1 LATSLQATGYS
12 LFQPETKNKN
22 IQLILLILSK
32 KIKIQTN
39 QIIQLRALSYELS
52 AVQSTRRGNMLKT
65 RITELF
71 GIERPIV
78 QGGLMW
84 IARAELAA
92 AVGNA
97 GGIGFMTALTFEDAE
112 DLRAEIRKCR
122 EMTDKPFGINLTFLP
137 SLRTI
142 DYPAY
147 IKVCIEEGI
156 KFIETAGRNP
166 EPYMDQ
172 LKAAGI
178 KVVHKCTSVRHAIK
192 AEKIGCDVV
201 SIDGFEAAGHPGEDD
216 VTSLILIPLTRD
228 AISLPIIASG
238 GFADGRG
245 LVGCLG
251 LGADGMNMG
260 TRFVATKEAPV
271 HENVKQALVN
281 HGERDT
287 RLIMRTLR
295 NTERVLHNPIV
306 DKVLDIES
314 KGDTKI
320 EDIAPFVSGMVGKE
334 MLDDGEMEKG
344 VLSAGQ
350 SMGLVKDIPSCREL
364 FDRIMAEAEAIINSK
379 FAQAIK

>member
-1 LATSLQATGYS
+1 
-12 LFQPETKNKN
+12 
-22 IQLILLILSK
+22 
-32 KIKIQTN
+32 
-39 QIIQLRALSYELS
+39 
-52 AVQSTRRGNMLKT
+52 MLKT

-84 IARAELAA
+84 IARAELTA

-97 GGIGFMTALTFEDAE
+97 GGIGFMTALTFPEADL
-112 DLRAEIRKCR
+112 LRAEIRKCR
-122 EMTDKPFGINLTFLP
+122 EMTDKPFGVNLTFLP
-137 SLRTI
+137 SLRPI

-147 IKVCIEEGI
+147 IDVCIDEGI

-166 EPYMDQ
+166 EPYMEH
-172 LKAAGI
+172 LKSAGI

-245 LVGCLG
+245 LIGCLG

-260 TRFVATKEAPV
+260 TRFVATREAPV

-314 KGDTKI
+314 RGDTKI
-320 EDIAPFVSGMVGKE
+320 EDIAPFVSGLVGKE
-334 MLDDGEMEKG
+334 MLEDGEMGKG

-350 SMGLVKDIPSCREL
+350 SMGLVRDIPTCQEL
-364 FDRIMAEAEAIINSK
+364 FDRIMAEAEAIIKSK
-379 FAQAIK
+379 FAQVIK

>member
-1 LATSLQATGYS
+1 M
-12 LFQPETKNKN
+12 
-22 IQLILLILSK
+22 I
-32 KIKIQTN
+32 
-39 QIIQLRALSYELS
+39 
-52 AVQSTRRGNMLKT
+52 KT

-84 IARAELAA
+84 IARAELAS
-92 AVGNA
+92 AVANA
-97 GGIGFMTALTFEDAE
+97 GGIGFMTALTFQEPG

-122 EMTDKPFGINLTFLP
+122 QMTNKPFGVNLTFLP

-147 IKVCIEEGI
+147 IKVCVEEGI
-156 KFIETAGRNP
+156 EFIETAGRNP
-166 EPYMDQ
+166 EPYMAQ
-172 LKAAGI
+172 LKSAGM
-178 KVVHKCTSVRHAIK
+178 KVVHKCTSVRHAVK

-228 AISLPIIASG
+228 AIKIPIIASG

-260 TRFVATKEAPV
+260 TRFVATREAPV
-271 HENVKQALVN
+271 HDNVKQALVT

-295 NTERVLHNPIV
+295 NTERVMHNQTV
-306 DKVLDIES
+306 DKVLEIES
-314 KGDTKI
+314 RGNTKI
-320 EDIAPFVSGMVGKE
+320 EDIVPYVSGLVGKE
-334 MLDDGEMEKG
+334 MLADGQMDKG

-350 SMGLVKDIPSCREL
+350 SMGFIRDIPTCREL
-364 FDRIMAEAEAIINSK
+364 LDRIMKAAEEIIQEK
-379 FAQAIK
+379 FSQVID

>member
-1 LATSLQATGYS
+1 
-12 LFQPETKNKN
+12 
-22 IQLILLILSK
+22 
-32 KIKIQTN
+32 
-39 QIIQLRALSYELS
+39 
-52 AVQSTRRGNMLKT
+52 MLKT
-65 RITELF
+65 RITEMF

-84 IARAELAA
+84 IARAELTS
-92 AVGNA
+92 AVANA
-97 GGIGFMTALTFEDAE
+97 GGIGFMTALSFPDA
-112 DLRAEIRKCR
+112 DALRTEIRKCR
-122 EMTDKPFGINLTFLP
+122 EMTEKPFGVNLTFLP
-137 SLRTI
+137 TLRPP

-147 IKVCIEEGI
+147 INVCIEEGV

-166 EPYMDQ
+166 EPYMEQ
-172 LKAAGI
+172 IKSAGI

-228 AISLPIIASG
+228 AIDLPIIASG

-245 LVGCLG
+245 LVGALG

-271 HENVKQALVN
+271 HDNVKQALVD

-295 NTERVLHNPIV
+295 NTERVLHNNAV
-306 DKVLDIES
+306 DKVLEIES

-320 EDIAPFVSGMVGKE
+320 EDIVPYVSGLVGQE
-334 MLDDGEMEKG
+334 MLEDGDMEKG

-350 SMGLVKDIPSCREL
+350 CMGFIRDIPTCREL
-364 FDRIMAEAEAIINSK
+364 LDRIMAEAEQIINEK
-379 FAQAIK
+379 FAQAVTQPITN

>member
-1 LATSLQATGYS
+1 
-12 LFQPETKNKN
+12 
-22 IQLILLILSK
+22 
-32 KIKIQTN
+32 
-39 QIIQLRALSYELS
+39 
-52 AVQSTRRGNMLKT
+52 MLKT
-65 RITELF
+65 RVTELF
-71 GIERPIV
+71 GIERPII

-84 IARAELAA
+84 IARSELAS
-92 AVGNA
+92 AVANA
-97 GGIGFMTALTFEDAE
+97 GGIGFMTALTFPDA
-112 DLRAEIRKCR
+112 DALRAEIRKCR
-122 EMTDKPFGINLTFLP
+122 AMTDKPFGVNLTFLP
-137 SLRTI
+137 TLRAP

-147 IKVCIEEGI
+147 IDVCIEEGV

-166 EPYMDQ
+166 EPYMAQ
-172 LKAAGI
+172 IKSAGI

-228 AISLPIIASG
+228 AIEIPIIASG

-245 LVGCLG
+245 LVGALG

-271 HENVKQALVN
+271 HHNVKQALVD

-295 NTERVLHNPIV
+295 NTERVLHNETV
-306 DKVLDIES
+306 DKVLEIES

-320 EDIAPFVSGMVGKE
+320 EDIVPYVSGLVGKE
-334 MLDDGEMEKG
+334 MLEDGDVEKG

-350 SMGLVKDIPSCREL
+350 CMGFIRDIPTCKEL
-364 FDRIMAEAEAIINSK
+364 LDRIMAEAEQIINDK
-379 FAQAIK
+379 FAQAIAQPVVN

>member
-1 LATSLQATGYS
+1 
-12 LFQPETKNKN
+12 
-22 IQLILLILSK
+22 
-32 KIKIQTN
+32 
-39 QIIQLRALSYELS
+39 
-52 AVQSTRRGNMLKT
+52 MLKT

-92 AVGNA
+92 AVANA
-97 GGIGFMTALTFEDAE
+97 GGIGFMTALTFPEADL
-112 DLRAEIRKCR
+112 LRAEIRKCR
-122 EMTDKPFGINLTFLP
+122 EMTDKPFGVNLTFLP
-137 SLRTI
+137 SLRPI

-147 IKVCIEEGI
+147 IEVCIDEGI
-156 KFIETAGRNP
+156 RFIETAGRNP
-166 EPYMDQ
+166 EPYMAQ
-172 LKAAGI
+172 LKSAGI
-178 KVVHKCTSVRHAIK
+178 KVVHKCTSVRHAVK
-192 AEKIGCDVV
+192 AEKIGCDAV

-260 TRFVATKEAPV
+260 TRFVATQEAPV
-271 HENVKQALVN
+271 HDNVKQALVN
-281 HGERDT
+281 HDERDT

-306 DKVLDIES
+306 DRVLDIERQ
-314 KGDTKI
+314 GNTKI
-320 EDIAPFVSGMVGKE
+320 EDIAPLVSGLVGQA
-334 MLDDGEMEKG
+334 MLADGDMEKG

-350 SMGLVKDIPSCREL
+350 SMGLVRDIPTCREL
-364 FDRIMAEAEAIINSK
+364 LDRIMAEAEAIIKEK
-379 FAQAIK
+379 FAQVIG

>member
-1 LATSLQATGYS
+1 M
-12 LFQPETKNKN
+12 
-22 IQLILLILSK
+22 I
-32 KIKIQTN
+32 
-39 QIIQLRALSYELS
+39 
-52 AVQSTRRGNMLKT
+52 KT

-84 IARAELAA
+84 IARAELAS
-92 AVGNA
+92 AVANA
-97 GGIGFMTALTFEDAE
+97 GGIGFMTALTFQEPE

-122 EMTDKPFGINLTFLP
+122 QMTNKPFGVNLTFLP

-147 IKVCIEEGI
+147 IKVCVEEGI
-156 KFIETAGRNP
+156 EFIETAGRNP
-166 EPYMDQ
+166 EPYMAQ
-172 LKAAGI
+172 LKSAGM
-178 KVVHKCTSVRHAIK
+178 KVVHKCTSVRHAVK
-192 AEKIGCDVV
+192 AEKIGCDAV

-228 AISLPIIASG
+228 AIKIPIIASG

-260 TRFVATKEAPV
+260 TRFVATREAPV
-271 HENVKQALVN
+271 HANVKQALVT

-295 NTERVLHNPIV
+295 NTERVMHNQTV
-306 DKVLDIES
+306 DKVLEIES
-314 KGDTKI
+314 HGNTKI
-320 EDIAPFVSGMVGKE
+320 EDIVPYVSGLVGKE
-334 MLDDGEMEKG
+334 MLADGQMDKG

-350 SMGLVKDIPSCREL
+350 SMGFIRDIPTCREL
-364 FDRIMAEAEAIINSK
+364 LDRIMKAAEEIIQEK
-379 FAQAIK
+379 FSQVIE